1 MAQDPKIIY
10 KTNDPKV
17 QKILNNDKAVN
28 MTPGVSEVQAKIERD
43 KMLNQQ
49 KGIVNNQ
56 LKINDSTSTKPV
68 VKKPNMG
75 ILQKIKNFLN
85 N

>member
-10 KTNDPKV
+10 KTNDPKI

>member
-10 KTNDPKV
+10 KTTDPKV

-28 MTPGVSEVQAKIERD
+28 MTPDVSEVQAKIERD

-68 VKKPNMG
+68 VKKPNIG

>member
-10 KTNDPKV
+10 KTNDPKI

-68 VKKPNMG
+68 VKKPNIG

>member
-10 KTNDPKV
+10 KTTDPKV

-28 MTPGVSEVQAKIERD
+28 MTPDVSEVQAKIERD